1 MLTKALIAAL
11 VPYIPDLVKA
21 ASEVLTEAYD
31 NVFEGKDY
39 NLIKEMSDDEIKQKE
54 KK

>member
-1 MLTKALIAAL
+1 MVIKAFIAAL

-31 NVFEGKDY
+31 TVFEGKDY
-39 NLIKEMSDDEIKQKE
+39 NLIKEMSDEEIKQRGK
-54 KK
+54 